1 MEVLDLD
8 HSSCQVSMGLE
19 MMTPMLMGA
28 MSSAKALNLYEFNCS
43 RSNSSLKHF
52 HRSANWLSMPQTSLQ
67 SFYKCKRIMF
77 AMSCWGFRMQSER
90 RSCVCFLPIVVWL
103 TTTTAYTTWVSCP
116 QLQYPCFE
124 ELVREILGWAW
135 RSSHSW
141 KCLEWL
147 TASSWESLCCSVFGQ
162 GSALANSFVR
172 RRQIGMCGCTEWN
185 VHQQRSE
192 RLLFCFGLREMPIAL
207 TREIISTRDLRFT
220 WQCAVHPYQ
229 QISWKYTP
237 PLNKKML

>member
-1 MEVLDLD
+1 MELLDLD
-8 HSSCQVSMGLE
+8 HSSCQVPMGLE

-28 MSSAKALNLYEFNCS
+28 MSSAKTLNLYEFNCS

-147 TASSWESLCCSVFGQ
+147 TASSWEALCCSVFGQ
-162 GSALANSFVR
+162 GQFFCSKK
-172 RRQIGMCGCTEWN
+172 TDWN
-185 VHQQRSE
+185 V
-192 RLLFCFGLREMPIAL
+192 RLYWMECAPAKIGEATILLWITRDADCINKGSYIYKGSSIYL
-207 TREIISTRDLRFT
+207 TICLPPISTNFLEI
-220 WQCAVHPYQ
+220 P
-229 QISWKYTP
+229 P